1 MLLNIQ
7 SEITRIQKLAE
18 DLKTLEDTKLE
29 LLDEPKEE
37 TDLQALLDHVI
48 FLFSIEA
55 QNKKVETKLDL
66 KVTSIFVSKY
76 RFLQVLINLYSNAI
90 KYTNTFG
97 TITIRSFIK
106 NQNIHIQIMN
116 TIDEKVTLDHQS
128 IFDAYVTTQGE
139 GLGLN
144 ITKEMLHA
152 QNASIKVIEYN
163 QTFGFEII
171 LNNY

>member
-1 MLLNIQ
+1 M
-7 SEITRIQKLAE
+7 
-18 DLKTLEDTKLE
+18 
-29 LLDEPKEE
+29 
-37 TDLQALLDHVI
+37 
-48 FLFSIEA
+48 
-55 QNKKVETKLDL
+55 
-66 KVTSIFVSKY
+66 SKY

-97 TITIRSFIK
+97 TITIRSLTQ
-106 NQNIHIQIMN
+106 NQSVHIQIMN